1 MCFGERW
8 IGLEKLIKEVTLKLV
23 EFRRRSR
30 ILLEE
35 GRKTALARKT
45 ELG

>member
-23 EFRRRSR
+23 EFRRSR

-35 GRKTALARKT
+35 GRKTVLARKT